1 MKEAI
6 ITDLEGR
13 YIEPTLVA
21 DSVTGVLDRRERVEL
36 DEPGALPKPEPGQLD
51 DGQEDEP
58 ETVLVGY
65 TVAVPMPDGLYQ
77 PIFDVEGYRAAQEA
91 YEAAYSEYLAALSEY
106 PPQTINGSV
115 YWRNGLTQEEI
126 DALNRP
132 SEPTELEL
140 IQKDNASLLMKVA
153 DLEIKNKN
161 QSDDTASILLK
172 NAELE
177 LKNEQQSTDMASV
190 ILQNAELIAQNQHLS
205 QDYASLL
212 LKLSEK
218 GVL

>member
-6 ITDLEGR
+6 ITDLSGR

-21 DSVTGVLDRRERVEL
+21 DSVTGVFDRRELVET
-36 DEPGALPKPEPGQLD
+36 DEHGTQPEPEQRD

-91 YEAAYSEYLAALSEY
+91 YEAAYADYLAAMTESDSESDDPQPD
-106 PPQTINGSV
+106 PPQPVNGV
-115 YWRNGLTQEEI
+115 IYWRNGLTDEEI
-126 DALNRP
+126 EALNP
-132 SEPTELEL
+132 EPQPNELEL
-140 IQKDNASLLMKVA
+140 LQQDNAKLLMQV
-153 DLEIKNKN
+153 
-161 QSDDTASILLK
+161 
-172 NAELE
+172 AELE
-177 LKNEQQSTDMASV
+177 ARDEQRTMDTGALLM
-190 ILQNAELIAQNQHLS
+190 QNAELDAKNQQLT
-205 QDYASLL
+205 QDHGSLL
-212 LKLSEK
+212 LQLAEK

>member
-21 DSVTGVLDRRERVEL
+21 DSVTGVFDRRELVEP
-36 DEPGALPKPEPGQLD
+36 DEPDPQPEPGKRD

-91 YEAAYSEYLAALSEY
+91 YEAAYAEYMAEHDPESDDPQPE
-106 PPQTINGSV
+106 PPQPIDGTV
-115 YWRNGLTQEEI
+115 FWRNGLTQEEI
-126 DALNRP
+126 DALNLEPQP
-132 SEPTELEL
+132 SQTDMLGQELTQMKIRNIQQQSVIDGLGRELTESRLDNMQQKQTVDSLGSEL
-140 IQKDNASLLMKVA
+140 TKAK
-153 DLEIKNKN
+153 LEI
-161 QSDDTASILLK
+161 I
-172 NAELE
+172 E
-177 LKNEQQSTDMASV
+177 LKGGQST
-190 ILQNAELIAQNQHLS
+190 
-205 QDYASLL
+205 
-212 LKLSEK
+212 
-218 GVL
+218 